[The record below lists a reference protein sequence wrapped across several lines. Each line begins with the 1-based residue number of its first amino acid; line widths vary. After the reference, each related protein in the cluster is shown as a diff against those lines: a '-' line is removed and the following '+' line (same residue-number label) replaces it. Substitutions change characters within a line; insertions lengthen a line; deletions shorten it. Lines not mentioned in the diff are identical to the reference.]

1 MSAGSQP
8 VFYYDLGSPASY
20 LVAEQVNTALGIVP
34 EWVPVL
40 APALEPL
47 EAVDRERVERAA
59 EALELMPVRWPRNWP
74 PDTGE
79 AMLVATYA
87 KRIGRGVA
95 FSLAAFRQAFAGGR
109 DLGDQ
114 DTLLI
119 AAAACEMHPTAVLKG
134 IALSSVTDGL
144 EQARQ
149 RARDAGV
156 STVPAIQIDGLLF
169 EGDGML
175 EACTRALGERA

>member
-1 MSAGSQP
+1 MSAGSGSQP

-20 LVAEQVNTALGIVP
+20 LVAEQVNTALPIVP
-34 EWVPVL
+34 EWEPVL
-40 APALEPL
+40 APAL

-59 EALELMPVRWPRNWP
+59 EALALMPMRWPRNWP

-95 FSLAAFRQAFAGGR
+95 FSLAAFRQTFAAGR
-109 DLGDQ
+109 DLGDR

-134 IALSSVTDGL
+134 IGLSSVIDGL
-144 EQARQ
+144 EQARE
-149 RARDAGV
+149 RASGAGV
-156 STVPAIQIDGLLF
+156 STVPAIEINGRVF
-169 EGDGML
+169 EGDDVL
-175 EACTRALGERA
+175 EACTRALEGRA